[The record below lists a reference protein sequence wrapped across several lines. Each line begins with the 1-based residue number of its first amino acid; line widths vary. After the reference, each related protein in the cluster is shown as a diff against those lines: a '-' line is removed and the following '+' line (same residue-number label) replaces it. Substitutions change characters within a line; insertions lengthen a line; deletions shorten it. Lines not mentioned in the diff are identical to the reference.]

1 MYKRVSGAKFWLL
14 SCITFGIYSIVTWSR
29 MTKNLNDM
37 AVKAGEQPIRGYVG
51 AFFLGFITF
60 GIYPIVWM
68 FKFYGLAGRLS
79 YRASAGV
86 SPSGTFGKF
95 IMGFIPIYSFFWL
108 AGLHNKLADAYERL
122 NMVNAQ

>member
-1 MYKRVSGAKFWLL
+1 MYKRVSGVKFWLL
-14 SCITFGIYSIVTWSR
+14 SCITFGIYSIVVWSR

-37 AVKAGEQPIRGYVG
+37 AVKVGEQTIRGYVG

-60 GIYPIVWM
+60 GIYPLVWT
-68 FKFYGLAGRLS
+68 FKFFGLAGRLN
-79 YRASAGV
+79 AKVPAGV

-95 IMGFIPIYSFFWL
+95 LMSIIPIYSFFWL
-108 AGLHNKLADAYERL
+108 AGAHNKLADAYERL